1 MALTLYQFEISPFC
15 DKIRRVL
22 NVKGLDYTI
31 REVKLMEAGRLKQVS
46 PSGKFPVLD
55 YHGRMIPDSTTI
67 AHYLEHAHP
76 NPPLVPADPREA
88 ALCHILEDWADESLY
103 FIEMTMRLAWPNNAK
118 RWLPELVKHES
129 GIGKR
134 LGMALA
140 PAAVRSQSRAQGIG
154 RKHKDAV
161 VADVERHFG
170 ALDALLQDREYL
182 AGNALSL
189 ADISVYAQAACIKET
204 EEGAVSIARFPAVLR
219 WFHRIGDQT
228 ASRGAAKPA

>member
-22 NVKGLDYTI
+22 NFKGLDYTI
-31 REVKLMEAGRLKQVS
+31 REVKLLEPGRLKAVS

-55 YHGRMIPDSTTI
+55 YHGRTIPDSTAI
-67 AHYLEHAHP
+67 AHYLEQAHP
-76 NPPLVPADPREA
+76 MPSLIPRDPREA

-129 GIGKR
+129 GLGKR
-134 LGMALA
+134 LGMAFA
-140 PAAVRSQSRAQGIG
+140 PSVVRSQSRAQGTG

-161 VADVERHFG
+161 VADVERHFQ
-170 ALDALLQDREYL
+170 ALDALLAGRPFL
-182 AGNALSL
+182 AGDALSL
-189 ADISVYAQAACIKET
+189 ADISVYAQIACIKET
-204 EEGAVSIARFPAVLR
+204 EEGAPLIARFPGLLV
-219 WFHRIGDQT
+219 WFHRVGELT
-228 ASRGAAKPA
+228 ARNRAAKPA